1 MKFIKNFLLLICLF
15 IFLPSCLAAS
25 GSSKTKGYRIVI
37 EIKDS
42 KIDQLYLLGYYGGE
56 SFVFDS
62 AFSSKGKYIFDDS
75 KLDIPIGIYSVIT
88 SKKQHLFDIMVE
100 KSKFFKIVSS
110 EQTPLLYQ
118 EIKQSEENIL
128 FFEYQKASEN
138 NQDLT
143 PFIET
148 SPGSFLSNY
157 VKSKHLFD
165 PNIFISGSFSIEN
178 SNTPDDIDQQ
188 ILKHYFDQITLQ
200 DPRLLRTPLQLDIN
214 FYFVSMFDTMIS
226 NESDYFEYID
236 AFLGRTIDTN
246 NRQSSLETQFFYL
259 KKIMQQYLY
268 NSSKY
273 DTLFVYL
280 YDHYYKPDL
289 DQWNIF
295 DDSDQ
300 RIFSNVAERKRR
312 TLPGH
317 TIEPIELFDKDTNKI
332 STQNLNSDFIVIWL
346 WDPDCDHCVEETPV
360 LYDFYE
366 KNHVKYNF
374 EVLAVSITEDYNRWI
389 KFIQENQM
397 NWINVSY
404 AMGQPNY
411 DLIDFF
417 DLLATPGIFIIDK
430 NHKIIARQFSLT
442 KLAEIFENNKH
453 QLQNK

>member
-1 MKFIKNFLLLICLF
+1 MKFIKNFLFLVC
-15 IFLPSCLAAS
+15 IFLLVPLSLTAS
-25 GSSKTKGYRIVI
+25 SSSKNVGYSIVI

-42 KIDQLYLLGYYGGE
+42 KIEQLYLLGYYGGE

-62 AFSSKGKYIFDDS
+62 AFSSKGKYKFDDP
-75 KLDIPIGIYSVIT
+75 KKDIPVGIYSVVT
-88 SKKQHLFDIMVE
+88 SKNQHLFDIMVE

-110 EQTPLLYQ
+110 EKTPLLYQ
-118 EIKQSEENIL
+118 EIKQSDENVM
-128 FFEYQKASEN
+128 FFEYQKAFED

-143 PFIET
+143 PFMET

-157 VKSKHLFD
+157 VKSKHLFN
-165 PNIFISGSFSIEN
+165 PNIFVSGSFSIEN
-178 SNTPDDIDQQ
+178 SNTTEDIDKQ

-200 DPRLLRTPLQLDIN
+200 DPRLLRTPLLLDIN

-226 NESDYFEYID
+226 NESEYYDYLND
-236 AFLGRTIDTN
+236 FLNRTIDTN
-246 NRQSSLETQFFYL
+246 NRQNSLETQFYYL

-295 DDSDQ
+295 DESDQ
-300 RIFSNVAERKRR
+300 RIFKSVAERKRR
-312 TLPGH
+312 TLLGH
-317 TIEPIELFDKDTNKI
+317 VIEPIAVYDKYKNKL
-332 STQNLNSDFIVIWL
+332 STQNFNTDYTIIWL

-360 LYDFYE
+360 LYDFYQ
-366 KNHVKYNF
+366 KNHLKYNF

-389 KFIQENQM
+389 KYINDNQL
-397 NWINVSY
+397 NWINGSY
-404 AMGQPNY
+404 AMGDPSY
-411 DLIDFF
+411 DLVDFF

-430 NHKIIARQFSLT
+430 NHKIIARQFPLS
-442 KLAEIFENNKH
+442 KLSEIFENHKN
-453 QLQNK
+453 QIQNK

>member
-1 MKFIKNFLLLICLF
+1 MNIKNFLFLIG
-15 IFLPSCLAAS
+15 IFLCVPLNSLSA
-25 GSSKTKGYRIVI
+25 KETKDKGYRIVI

-42 KIDQLYLLGYYGGE
+42 KLERLNLLGYYGGE

-75 KLDIPIGIYSVIT
+75 KNDIPVGIYSVIT
-88 SKKQHLFDIMVE
+88 SKNQHLFDIMVE

-110 EQTPLLYQ
+110 EKTPLLYQ
-118 EIKQSEENIL
+118 EIKQSDENIL

-165 PNIFISGSFSIEN
+165 PNIFIGGSFSSEN
-178 SNTPDDIDQQ
+178 PLTTEEIDQQ
-188 ILKHYFDQITLQ
+188 ILKHYFDQITIQ
-200 DPRLLRTPLQLDIN
+200 DQRLLRTPLQLDIN

-226 NESDYFEYID
+226 NEADYYEYLND
-236 AFLGRTIDTN
+236 FLNRTIDTN
-246 NRQSSLETQFFYL
+246 NRQNSLETQFYYL

-268 NSSKY
+268 NSSKF

-295 DDSDQ
+295 NESDR
-300 RIFSNVAERKRR
+300 RIFSSVVDRKRR

-317 TIEPIELFDKDTNKI
+317 VIEPIELFDKDKNKI
-332 STQNLNSDFIVIWL
+332 STQNLKTDFIIIWL
-346 WDPDCDHCVEETPV
+346 WDPDCDHCIEETPV
-360 LYDFYE
+360 LFDFYQ
-366 KNHVKYNF
+366 KNHLKYNF

-389 KFIQENQM
+389 KFINENPL

-404 AMGQPNY
+404 AMGEPNY

-430 NHKIIARQFSLT
+430 NHKIIARQFPLSNLS
-442 KLAEIFENNKH
+442 EIFENYKN
-453 QLQNK
+453 QLQN